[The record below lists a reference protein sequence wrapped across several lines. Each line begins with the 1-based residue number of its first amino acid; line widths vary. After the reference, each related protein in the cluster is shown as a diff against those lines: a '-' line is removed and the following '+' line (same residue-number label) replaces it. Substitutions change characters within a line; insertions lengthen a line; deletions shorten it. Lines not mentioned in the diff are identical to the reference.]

1 MPKERLIG
9 PQDVLA
15 TIYHVLGIN
24 PADEIHDNFGR
35 PVKILNSG
43 EPIRELL

>member
-1 MPKERLIG
+1 VR

-24 PADEIHDNFGR
+24 PAEELQDNLGR

-43 EPIRELL
+43 DPIRELL